1 MVIIQLIKIMEAL
14 PMKDGAFDYLNFEVL
29 RFFFFW
35 FPQTVCSI
43 V

>member
-14 PMKDGAFDYLNFEVL
+14 PMKDGAFGYLNFEVL

-35 FPQTVCSI
+35 FSQTVCSI

>member
-29 RFFFFW
+29 RFFFF
-35 FPQTVCSI
+35 
-43 V
+43 